1 MQKASFSH
9 DAAHLC
15 FSANGTQQDLSVGDG
30 GAAEHTDLSASQE
43 LAPEPEEDQEPEI
56 PPPTAVS

>member
-1 MQKASFSH
+1 MTPYMFKTLVTCMCMSVT
-9 DAAHLC
+9 
-15 FSANGTQQDLSVGDG
+15 ANGTQQDLSAEG

-43 LAPEPEEDQEPEI
+43 PAPEPEDLEPEV

>member
-1 MQKASFSH
+1 MCMSVT
-9 DAAHLC
+9 
-15 FSANGTQQDLSVGDG
+15 ANGTQQDLSAEG

-43 LAPEPEEDQEPEI
+43 PAPEPEDLEPEI